1 MLYYTET
8 RLHVKDGH
16 GKFKKSKACIKACKG
31 ATLITKYKINSNKK
45 MRLYKSP

>member
-16 GKFKKSKACIKACKG
+16 GKFKKSKACIKACKE
-31 ATLITKYKINSNKK
+31 ATNYKIQNKFK
-45 MRLYKSP
+45 QKNETI